1 MRVDWMEG
9 MDNGPALVPA
19 GARAGLVPSSM
30 PAPRSSSAAP
40 ASSASSANQVAG
52 TASFSKFMHVLQLV
66 ADAQE
71 PVNVAALMRASGYPR
86 PTVHRIVAALIAER
100 LLVEHPH
107 SATLGLGPRLIQLA
121 SRSWGRSEL
130 RLAAVDELKRLRD
143 LTGETVHLAVPNDT
157 TMVYIE
163 KLESPSA
170 VRMASRIGTSVS
182 LHATAVG
189 KAYMAALDDGALEA
203 LVKRLPMPRY
213 TPNTTVDAA
222 ALRAEVRKTRKRGWS
237 VDNEENEAGIF
248 CFGAVIRG
256 VGGVPVAAI
265 SVSTLVFRQKEDP
278 AQAYVAPLLEACRV
292 ISERIAQTPSLSGS
306 DVL

>member
-1 MRVDWMEG
+1 
-9 MDNGPALVPA
+9 
-19 GARAGLVPSSM
+19 M
-30 PAPRSSSAAP
+30 PAPRSSSSPVPSPAAAP
-40 ASSASSANQVAG
+40 VQAQVAG

-100 LLVEHPH
+100 LLVENQH
-107 SATLGLGPRLIQLA
+107 SATLALGPRLIQLA

-143 LTGETVHLAVPNDT
+143 QTGETVHLAVPNGNN
-157 TMVYIE
+157 MVYIE

-170 VRMASRIGTSVS
+170 VRMSSRIGTSVS

-189 KAYMAALDDGALEA
+189 KAYMAALDDTALKA
-203 LVKRLPMPRY
+203 LMKGLPMPRY
-213 TPNTTVDAA
+213 TGNTTVEPA
-222 ALRAEVRKTRKRGWS
+222 ALRAQIEQTRQRGWS

-256 VGGVPVAAI
+256 ATGAPVAAI
-265 SVSTLVFRQKEDP
+265 SVSTLVFRQKEHP
-278 AQAYVAPLLEACRV
+278 EQAYVAPLLEACRV
-292 ISERIAQTPSLSGS
+292 ISERIAQTPSLADG
-306 DVL
+306 DAL

>member
-1 MRVDWMEG
+1 
-9 MDNGPALVPA
+9 
-19 GARAGLVPSSM
+19 M
-30 PAPRSSSAAP
+30 PAPRSSSSPAPSPAAAP
-40 ASSASSANQVAG
+40 VQAQVAG

-100 LLVEHPH
+100 LLVENQH
-107 SATLGLGPRLIQLA
+107 SATLALGPRLIQLA

-143 LTGETVHLAVPNDT
+143 QTGETVHLAVPNGNN
-157 TMVYIE
+157 MVYIE

-170 VRMASRIGTSVS
+170 VRMSSRIGTSVS

-189 KAYMAALDDGALEA
+189 KAYMAALDDTALKA
-203 LVKRLPMPRY
+203 LMKGLPMPRY
-213 TPNTTVDAA
+213 TGNTTVEPA
-222 ALRAEVRKTRKRGWS
+222 ALRAQIEQTRQRGWS

-256 VGGVPVAAI
+256 ATGAPVAAI
-265 SVSTLVFRQKEDP
+265 SVSTLVFRQKEHP
-278 AQAYVAPLLEACRV
+278 EQAYVAPLLEACRV
-292 ISERIAQTPSLSGS
+292 ISERIAQTPSLADG
-306 DVL
+306 DAL

>member
-1 MRVDWMEG
+1 
-9 MDNGPALVPA
+9 
-19 GARAGLVPSSM
+19 M
-30 PAPRSSSAAP
+30 PAPRSSSSPAPWTAAAP
-40 ASSASSANQVAG
+40 VQAQVAG

-100 LLVEHPH
+100 LLVENQH
-107 SATLGLGPRLIQLA
+107 SATLALGPRLIQLA

-143 LTGETVHLAVPNDT
+143 QTGETVHLAVPNGNN
-157 TMVYIE
+157 MVYIE

-170 VRMASRIGTSVS
+170 VRMSSRIGTSVS

-189 KAYMAALDDGALEA
+189 KAYMAALDDTALKA
-203 LVKRLPMPRY
+203 LMKGLPMPRY
-213 TPNTTVDAA
+213 TGNTTVEPA
-222 ALRAEVRKTRKRGWS
+222 ALRAQIEQTRQRGWS

-248 CFGAVIRG
+248 CFGAVVRG
-256 VGGVPVAAI
+256 ATGAPVAAI
-265 SVSTLVFRQKEDP
+265 SVSTLVFRQKEHP
-278 AQAYVAPLLEACRV
+278 EQAYVAPLLEACRV
-292 ISERIAQTPSLSGS
+292 ISERIAQTPSLADG
-306 DVL
+306 DAL

>member
-1 MRVDWMEG
+1 
-9 MDNGPALVPA
+9 
-19 GARAGLVPSSM
+19 M
-30 PAPRSSSAAP
+30 PAPRSSSPAP
-40 ASSASSANQVAG
+40 SPVQAQVAG

-66 ADAQE
+66 ADAEE

-100 LLVEHPH
+100 LLVENQH
-107 SATLGLGPRLIQLA
+107 SAALALGPRLIQLA
-121 SRSWGRSEL
+121 SRSWGRSEM

-143 LTGETVHLAVPNDT
+143 QTGETVHLAVPNGAN
-157 TMVYIE
+157 MVYIE

-189 KAYMAALDDGALEA
+189 KAYMAALDDKALKA
-203 LVKRLPMPRY
+203 VMKDLPMPRY
-213 TPNTTVDAA
+213 TGNTMVEPV
-222 ALRAEVRKTRKRGWS
+222 ALLAQIEQTRARGWS

-256 VGGVPVAAI
+256 ATGAPVAAI
-265 SVSTLVFRQKEDP
+265 SVSTLVFRQKEHP
-278 AQAYVAPLLEACRV
+278 EQAYVAPLLEACRV
-292 ISERIAQTPSLSGS
+292 ISERIAQAPSLADG
-306 DVL
+306 DAL